1 MDIKALHDR
10 FKDDHSPSVE
20 GQIRWLQK
28 QGFAQHHIEQ
38 AMAEM
43 YVDIERGDLPI
54 AYEKLADDGKKGIA
68 LYAPKGVNSPGKE
81 YQPRPISN
89 GWDLDQA
96 LLDYAKRARTEE
108 LSASI
113 AAIERFE
120 KKLKNKWLKQV
131 PWYKRIFGVKPKEK
145 E

>member
-1 MDIKALHDR
+1 MDIKVIHAK
-10 FKDDHSPSVE
+10 FKDDSSPSVE

-43 YVDIERGDLPI
+43 YTDIEHGDLPV
-54 AYEKLADDGKKGIA
+54 AYERVHNGVKES
-68 LYAPKGVNSPGKE
+68 LYAPKGVNSPGKDYKARDIE
-81 YQPRPISN
+81 N
-89 GWDLDQA
+89 GWDVDQA

-108 LSASI
+108 LGAML
-113 AAIERFE
+113 ANIERFE
-120 KKLKNKWLKQV
+120 KKLRKKWLKQV
-131 PWYKRIFGVKPKEK
+131 PWYNRMFGVKPQEAA